1 MGMSGNQGKSIDGV
15 HLRVDSDRGPQN
27 MRKRSQRWNLVILR
41 IFRDMKAS
49 KFGWAPIGF
58 VWRRTSKKFW
68 GSKIENFLNFFLCFK
83 MILKGFP
90 NHLHPIFRRNS
101 TGFTPFWSH
110 FEALD
115 RTNII
120 IGIRHLAQP
129 NRAFPLYLLLYLLGW
144 GGHRVD
150 HGKSS
155 QIDPG
160 PIFLD
165 SSLPWNRGGI

>member
-1 MGMSGNQGKSIDGV
+1 MSGKQGKSIDGV

-41 IFRDMKAS
+41 IFRDMEAQNLA
-49 KFGWAPIGF
+49 GPPIWF
-58 VWRRTSKKFW
+58 VWRRTSKKNL
-68 GSKIENFLNFFLCFK
+68 GSKIENFSNFFLWFK
-83 MILKGFP
+83 MIPKGFP
-90 NHLHPIFRRNS
+90 NHLHHIFRRNS

-129 NRAFPLYLLLYLLGW
+129 NLHGPLHIVIIVFWANYNKPPKGDTSNPQRPGM
-144 GGHRVD
+144 GGHPLLVGVAYPTT
-150 HGKSS
+150 H
-155 QIDPG
+155 
-160 PIFLD
+160 
-165 SSLPWNRGGI
+165 